1 MVSPET
7 NDAEGHPMKI
17 IPILFAM
24 GTCLALGAC
33 ATSSGDESKPL
44 PNIVRGNEQMTID
57 TGGIPPDK
65 QADVQLVLQQRDA
78 SARRC
83 YQDVLNEKHSR
94 DFKGT
99 VKIMLSLSTNGTARA
114 VKIVGGSL
122 DNKDV
127 ESCLV
132 QTIKEFEFP
141 KLDRSGDVQYEYKF
155 EPQY

>member
-1 MVSPET
+1 
-7 NDAEGHPMKI
+7 MKMLA
-17 IPILFAM
+17 ILFAM
-24 GTCLALGAC
+24 GSTLALSAC
-33 ATSSGDESKPL
+33 ATTGGDEGKPL
-44 PNIVRGNEQMTID
+44 PTVVRNEQMTID

-99 VKIMLSLSTNGTARA
+99 VKILLSLNTNGTARG
-114 VKIVGGSL
+114 VKITGGSL
-122 DNKDV
+122 NNKDV
-127 ESCLV
+127 EGCLV

-141 KLDRSGDVQYEYKF
+141 KLDRGGDIQYEYKF